1 MGRYS
6 GPDWLQDA
14 KDSIRAT
21 VGVSAIEHDSEQDY
35 RVYVSEEVEKSVAMN
50 AVENLYSDSYAIRVS
65 PTGDED
71 WFFVSI
77 SEQE

>member
-14 KDSIRAT
+14 KDSLRAT
-21 VGVSAIEHDSEQDY
+21 VGVSAIEHDSEKDY
-35 RVYVSEEVEKSVAMN
+35 RVYTTDDVDKSVVMN
-50 AVENLYSDSYAIRVS
+50 AVENLHSSDYIIRVS
-65 PTGDED
+65 PTSEDD

-77 SEQE
+77 SEN